1 MVSLPEGFNVETTVG
16 EPVTARGVTV
26 TPQAQVVSL
35 RLGQNAGFVWN
46 RPTAVL
52 VEREGQVQRIPI
64 VDVTLWAQVGFA
76 LLAGATAIL
85 MIFSLKRSR
94 EG

>member
-1 MVSLPEGFNVETTVG
+1 MASLPEGFNVETTLG
-16 EPVTARGVTV
+16 EAVTAQGVTV

-52 VEREGQVQRIPI
+52 VERGGQVERIPI
-64 VDVTLWAQVGFA
+64 VDVTLWAQVGLA
-76 LLAGATAIL
+76 LLAAATAIL
-85 MIFSLKRSR
+85 MIVSLKRSR
-94 EG
+94 EE